1 MRKTR
6 ELRVQQSIITATAA
20 LLTWHGTVWADGRF
34 EQVIVRLE
42 QTVEDGDCEIA
53 FEATSGTTG
62 LTALKV
68 MAPDGRTVIDFKSP
82 DTKLGMRQ
90 IVLESPEPR
99 NDGRLQ
105 ADFPPGVYRF
115 SGTLTSGA
123 TLQGEATLSHK
134 FPSIARIVHPR
145 PGERDVPATGL
156 QIRWNPVP
164 DAVAY
169 VVVIEQE
176 KTGHEIKVDLGV
188 TANSFTVGDKF
199 LVPGLEYKLAIGTVG
214 KEGNRTISEIDFVT
228 AERK

>member
-1 MRKTR
+1 MRRAKGLPMR
-6 ELRVQQSIITATAA
+6 QSIITASAVF
-20 LLTWHGTVWADGRF
+20 LTWHGIAWADGRF
-34 EQVIVRLE
+34 EQIVVRLE

-53 FEATSGTTG
+53 FEATAGTAG

-68 MAPDGRTVIDFKSP
+68 TAPDGRTVIDFKSP

-105 ADFPPGVYRF
+105 ADFPAGGYQF

-123 TLQGEATLSHK
+123 TLQGEATLSHT
-134 FPSIARIVHPR
+134 FPGTVRVVHPH

-164 DAVAY
+164 DAVGY
-169 VVVIEQE
+169 VVVVEQE
-176 KTGHEIKVDLGV
+176 KTGREIKADLGAM
-188 TANSFTVGDKF
+188 ANSFTVGDKF
-199 LVPGLEYKLAIGTVG
+199 MVPGLKYKLAIGTVG
-214 KEGNRTISEIDFVT
+214 KGGNRTISETDFVT
-228 AERK
+228 AKRK

>member
-1 MRKTR
+1 MRKAR
-6 ELRVQQSIITATAA
+6 ELRVQQSIITVTVA
-20 LLTWHGTVWADGRF
+20 LLTWHRVAWADGRF

-105 ADFPPGVYRF
+105 TDF
-115 SGTLTSGA
+115 
-123 TLQGEATLSHK
+123 
-134 FPSIARIVHPR
+134 
-145 PGERDVPATGL
+145 
-156 QIRWNPVP
+156 
-164 DAVAY
+164 
-169 VVVIEQE
+169 
-176 KTGHEIKVDLGV
+176 
-188 TANSFTVGDKF
+188 
-199 LVPGLEYKLAIGTVG
+199 
-214 KEGNRTISEIDFVT
+214 
-228 AERK
+228 

>member
-1 MRKTR
+1 MRKAR
-6 ELRVQQSIITATAA
+6 GLAVQQSIITATAVF
-20 LLTWHGTVWADGRF
+20 LTWQGIAWADGKF
-34 EQVIVRLE
+34 ERVVVRLE

-53 FEATSGTTG
+53 FEATSGTAG
-62 LTALKV
+62 LIALKV

-105 ADFPPGVYRF
+105 ADFPAGVYRF
-115 SGTLTSGA
+115 SGTLTNGA

-134 FPSIARIVHPR
+134 FPSTARIVHPR
-145 PGERDVPATGL
+145 PGEHDVPATGL

-164 DAVAY
+164 DAVGY

-176 KTGHEIKVDLGV
+176 KTGHEIKADLGA
-188 TANSFTVGDKF
+188 TANSFTVGEKF
-199 LVPGLEYKLAIGTVG
+199 LLPGLEYKLAIGTVG
-214 KEGNRTISEIDFVT
+214 KEGNRTISEIDFVA

>member
-6 ELRVQQSIITATAA
+6 GLPVHQSIITATAVF
-20 LLTWHGTVWADGRF
+20 LTWHGIVWADGRF
-34 EQVIVRLE
+34 EQVVVRLE

-62 LTALKV
+62 LTTLKV

-115 SGTLTSGA
+115 SGTQTSSETQIGR
-123 TLQGEATLSHK
+123 
-134 FPSIARIVHPR
+134 PHP
-145 PGERDVPATGL
+145 
-156 QIRWNPVP
+156 
-164 DAVAY
+164 
-169 VVVIEQE
+169 
-176 KTGHEIKVDLGV
+176 
-188 TANSFTVGDKF
+188 
-199 LVPGLEYKLAIGTVG
+199 
-214 KEGNRTISEIDFVT
+214 
-228 AERK
+228 